1 MRYAFFGSARI
12 SSLALS
18 ELKKINLLPS
28 VIITSPDKKKGR
40 GMKIAPNEVKTLGL
54 ELNIPVLSPDRLDA
68 DFVKEM
74 VSRGCDIFLVAGYG
88 KILPKNILEIPGNG
102 SLNIHPSSLP
112 KYRGPSPIESAIL
125 GAETKASCCL
135 MLMDE
140 QMDHGPIIAEKTI
153 DMIEDEAVLN
163 FLKYKAYKGWP
174 GTFFFVETDGKK
186 NRAIIREATLEN
198 DKFVIN
204 KVLPEGGKE
213 TDFKTFAKS
222 HPETNP
228 L

>member
-1 MRYAFFGSARI
+1 
-12 SSLALS
+12 
-18 ELKKINLLPS
+18 
-28 VIITSPDKKKGR
+28 
-40 GMKIAPNEVKTLGL
+40 
-54 ELNIPVLSPDRLDA
+54 
-68 DFVKEM
+68 
-74 VSRGCDIFLVAGYG
+74 
-88 KILPKNILEIPGNG
+88 
-102 SLNIHPSSLP
+102 
-112 KYRGPSPIESAIL
+112 
-125 GAETKASCCL
+125 

-153 DMIEDEAVLN
+153 DMREDGTIATAKDRIRVTEEMASAGAELFANFYERWIAGGITAKPQNHTEATFTKKIKKEDGEIKIEDEAVLN

>member
-54 ELNIPVLSPDRLDA
+54 ELNIPV
-68 DFVKEM
+68 
-74 VSRGCDIFLVAGYG
+74 
-88 KILPKNILEIPGNG
+88 NG

-153 DMIEDEAVLN
+153 DMREDGTIATAKDRIRVTEEMASAGAELFANFYERWIAGGITAKPQNHTEATFTKKIKKEDGEIKIEDEAVLN

-174 GTFFFVETDGKK
+174 GTFF
-186 NRAIIREATLEN
+186 
-198 DKFVIN
+198 
-204 KVLPEGGKE
+204 
-213 TDFKTFAKS
+213 
-222 HPETNP
+222 
-228 L
+228 